1 MTLTIVAM
9 TNEEEFIEFLDP
21 ELCTIE
27 ETIEY
32 GGLRTLTLDYKF
44 RDAQEDKEYFR
55 IGNKIWV
62 QGDVNVDD
70 CLYVINTEVQQDIFN
85 ENSFTCEMEE
95 VLVELNYAPLFSQ
108 TELTSAVDDDDNPIF
123 RLVTNNGKQEVYVD
137 WNSLNYWFGDYFN
150 IGTVQECISEYASR
164 ISITGTV
171 NRMNLLRQIEEET
184 GNIFI
189 TRYEKDT
196 IDNTIHRYL
205 DFLNPINTNKN
216 WMLNLEYDFANIPDP
231 ICIDKDGNETT
242 EDDPWNVIRYK
253 NDTIPDESR
262 TETDDPPAD
271 EDDYD
276 EEVDEPYDYE
286 SNEVY
291 DYEQPKQY
299 KKVYNI
305 DPDNCEFRVTD
316 KNLDLIN
323 DLSWN
328 AGEVGM
334 TSDDDPSYAITLQRK
349 GNEIGVSVNQKSYC
363 VVGVGGV
370 AKAFIS
376 ELRDEGEITIADDD
390 ERAYNPI
397 PDDSYLIMY
406 DTRNELVLFKTQLN
420 LEIGHVH
427 EEILDFGFNLENI
440 VYNVDE
446 TDTYTAVSPVIQPND
461 VGGSGK
467 ELSRNDISTIIN
479 RWINLS
485 VSKGDIVPM
494 IVEKV
499 NITATSW
506 SNAVAQLGTY
516 NLSSNYW
523 RRPLKPTD
531 NLDSTDKQYEFFRA
545 IAYWRAPFTKHSGQM
560 HVETEKRQNI
570 EYTDIYT
577 RPDTRREKERNVT
590 PKTANTETSDEDTWA
605 IYNQVCQYLKEHETP
620 KIELDLD
627 VANLQGHEYN
637 NYDLHDKIYVKLPN
651 TNELITTRVTKT
663 TKEAHDIAKNS
674 IEINNY
680 RAVNTIKTLTH
691 ETLIEAENTGF
702 VYPNSKTLRVRL
714 VNMSPDTETD
724 QYPSNKLLT
733 FSLYKLEN
741 GSRSFAGKTYTKLTN
756 GLGYA
761 YINMKYDP
769 GDYEIDISFGGD
781 EIFEESEATINI
793 NVGGVK
799 EVPKTPAQTN
809 TNAGKTNTGKTNT
822 GKTNNGKTNN
832 GKTNKKWKWKKVT
845 TYYDKYGRSPDK
857 KTILAIGKRSAGRDP
872 NNGGF
877 WQQEFKNK
885 CPHCGKASL
894 AWGIFWAGNE
904 YSNYGKF
911 PATGNGEGSSA
922 EGAIFCTN

>member
-1 MTLTIVAM
+1 
-9 TNEEEFIEFLDP
+9 
-21 ELCTIE
+21 
-27 ETIEY
+27 
-32 GGLRTLTLDYKF
+32 
-44 RDAQEDKEYFR
+44 
-55 IGNKIWV
+55 
-62 QGDVNVDD
+62 
-70 CLYVINTEVQQDIFN
+70 
-85 ENSFTCEMEE
+85 
-95 VLVELNYAPLFSQ
+95 
-108 TELTSAVDDDDNPIF
+108 
-123 RLVTNNGKQEVYVD
+123 
-137 WNSLNYWFGDYFN
+137 
-150 IGTVQECISEYASR
+150 
-164 ISITGTV
+164 
-171 NRMNLLRQIEEET
+171 
-184 GNIFI
+184 
-189 TRYEKDT
+189 
-196 IDNTIHRYL
+196 
-205 DFLNPINTNKN
+205 
-216 WMLNLEYDFANIPDP
+216 MLNLEYDFANIPDS

-242 EDDPWNVIRYK
+242 EDDPWNVKRYK

-291 DYEQPKQY
+291 DYQQPRTY
-299 KKVYNI
+299 KKIHNI
-305 DPDNCEFRVTD
+305 DPDTCEFRVTD
-316 KNLDLIN
+316 KNLELLD
-323 DLSWN
+323 DFSWN

-334 TSDDDPSYAITLQRK
+334 TSENDPSYTITLQRK
-349 GNEIGVSVNQKSYC
+349 GNEIGVSVNEKSYC

-370 AKAFIS
+370 PKAFIS

-390 ERAYNPI
+390 ERTYNVF
-397 PDDSYLIMY
+397 PDDSYFIIY
-406 DTRNELVLFKTQLN
+406 DTVNDLVLFKTQLN

-461 VGGSGK
+461 EGSTGK
-467 ELSRNDISTIIN
+467 KLTRDDINTIIN

-506 SNAVAQLGTY
+506 SNALAQLGTY

-545 IAYWRAPFTKHSGQM
+545 IAYWRAPFTKHAGQI
-560 HVETEKRQNI
+560 HIETEKRQNI

-577 RPDTRREKERNVT
+577 RPDTRREKEWNSA
-590 PKTANTETSDEDTWA
+590 PKTANTETSDEDIWA

-620 KIELDLD
+620 DIQIELD

-637 NYDLHDKIYVKLPN
+637 NYDLHDKIYIKLPN

-674 IEINNY
+674 IEITNY
-680 RAVNTIKTLTH
+680 KALNTVKTLTH
-691 ETLIEAENTGF
+691 DTLIEAENTSF
-702 VYPNSKTLRVRL
+702 TYPNSKTLRVRL

-756 GLGYA
+756 SLGYA

-769 GDYEIDISFGGD
+769 GDYEIDIAFGGD
-781 EIFEESEATINI
+781 ELFEESETTVNI
-793 NVGGVK
+793 NVNGVK
-799 EVPKTPAQTN
+799 EVQKTAQTHTN
-809 TNAGKTNTGKTNT
+809 TNTNSGKTNT

-832 GKTNKKWKWKKVT
+832 GKTNKKYKWVKVT
-845 TYYDKYGRSPDK
+845 SYYDKYGRSPNK
-857 KTILAIGKRSAGRDP
+857 KTILAIGKPSAGRDP
-872 NNGGF
+872 SNGGF

-885 CPHCGKASL
+885 CPSCGKATL

-904 YSNYGKF
+904 HNNYGRF
-911 PATGNGEGSSA
+911 PLTGNSEGSSA
-922 EGAIFCTN
+922 EGAVFCTNPRCDKDFSVFGYEHGYDNLRLKPISKAKKSTKHRAYLLKKGKYKYATKMKKVKIKKNANKIKRKVRAKGIAKSVKAQALSIVGEKTGYEAAKLIVEWLDKHVGYKGYDNFVDSPAKCLKRRSGNCCDITRLMFQMLDAAGCSEYYKMEYIRVWGHIYGRLTTKKTGKWRNVDCASPTAPAWGYVCIKYRNSPIMRRTTYPQLPCCY